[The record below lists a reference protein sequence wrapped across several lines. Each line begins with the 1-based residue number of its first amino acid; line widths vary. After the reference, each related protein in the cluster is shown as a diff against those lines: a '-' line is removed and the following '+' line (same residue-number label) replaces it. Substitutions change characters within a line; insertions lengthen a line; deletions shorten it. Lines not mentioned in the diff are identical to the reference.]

1 MHWSFILRK
10 LTWTGKWT
18 SSKGLG
24 YLGSVWLLSA
34 SPLYDTHTV
43 HLKRCTVCTPG
54 WIKGELGALCG
65 LWPLVLHRK
74 NRLMDY
80 WPFVLICPCRFYLLL
95 VEITTQLM
103 FQGILW
109 LSFPSTMEITTQ
121 FMYYYI
127 IKITVSYNVTTASPF
142 PFCLIMFVVCLN
154 LCGMCLA
161 SIWKRF
167 LSLFYIDH
175 IVFLL
180 VPVLLLSYW
189 PCCDQEEKNGR
200 Q

>member
-65 LWPLVLHRK
+65 LRPLVLHRK

-80 WPFVLICPCRFYLLL
+80 LPFVLICPCRFYLLL

-103 FQGILW
+103 FQGISWRVQIQPLP
-109 LSFPSTMEITTQ
+109 LSFKGPWQIVLAALNVQKPLYGQLATPKTGWGKNAPPKTKGSKSCDYCPVHPIVCVITW
-121 FMYYYI
+121 FI
-127 IKITVSYNVTTASPF
+127 A
-142 PFCLIMFVVCLN
+142 L
-154 LCGMCLA
+154 
-161 SIWKRF
+161 
-167 LSLFYIDH
+167 DH
-175 IVFLL
+175 
-180 VPVLLLSYW
+180 
-189 PCCDQEEKNGR
+189 
-200 Q
+200 